1 MTYTVKFR
9 DDAFKE
15 WLKLDK
21 SIQQQF
27 AKKLK
32 KCSENPHIP
41 SAKLRGLKDCYKIK
55 LRASGF
61 RLVYQVIDDM
71 LIIAVVATFS
81 FGSTF
86 MISSASTMI
95 LDSNPGNKGLT
106 MSYISLMRNLFMS
119 VIVGVTSSLSYR
131 EINPI
136 LMYLIG
142 TALIQAVLVR
152 GQLRM
157 RHD

>member
-9 DDAFKE
+9 DDALKE

-61 RLVYQVIDDM
+61 RLVYQMSDDM
-71 LIIAVVATFS
+71 LIIAVVTV
-81 FGSTF
+81 GKRERGNVYNL
-86 MISSASTMI
+86 ASER
-95 LDSNPGNKGLT
+95 
-106 MSYISLMRNLFMS
+106 MR
-119 VIVGVTSSLSYR
+119 SLSLRLTDITSKVFLIVMLLYST
-131 EINPI
+131 IQNVFFI
-136 LMYLIG
+136 L
-142 TALIQAVLVR
+142 
-152 GQLRM
+152 
-157 RHD
+157 